1 MKRKLLKQMLNEWRS
16 NIWIVV
22 ELVIVLLVLQLIF
35 LLLEHPTSDSV
46 EIAVTVTKE
55 CGQYLSE
62 ECGEGLNRGG
72 GYAA

>member
-1 MKRKLLKQMLNEWRS
+1 MAVSLARF
-16 NIWIVV
+16 IAH
-22 ELVIVLLVLQLIF
+22 LVTQQVASELLVLQLIF

>member
-1 MKRKLLKQMLNEWRS
+1 MVAVSLARF
-16 NIWIVV
+16 IAH
-22 ELVIVLLVLQLIF
+22 LVNQQVASELLVLQLIF

-46 EIAVTVTKE
+46 EIALTVTKE

>member
-1 MKRKLLKQMLNEWRS
+1 MAVSLARF
-16 NIWIVV
+16 IAH
-22 ELVIVLLVLQLIF
+22 LVNQQVASELLVLQLIF

-46 EIAVTVTKE
+46 EIAVTATKE